1 MIVSLALLFLWSN
14 ATMFLHKS
22 PPKIPEV
29 HIPEEPLL
37 QFASGLR
44 IEINRGF
51 SALHDICIWEG
62 SQEVPFCK
70 LKRSLPSYPLSLI
83 ITPLFDQIRLSSDCG
98 FY

>member
-1 MIVSLALLFLWSN
+1 MWKNKKMSGGVLGGATVAWLLFELMEYHY
-14 ATMFLHKS
+14 ATS

-62 SQEVPFCK
+62 SQEVPFCY
-70 LKRSLPSYPLSLI
+70 LRIVGSINLGRML
-83 ITPLFDQIRLSSDCG
+83 
-98 FY
+98 